1 MRLSPPITVLCLMAA
16 LVAGTVWLAP
26 SKRDASQ
33 VPVML
38 PAATYH
44 KLVLLGEGRVGVD
57 GKALTVVQLIEEFAN
72 K

>member
-26 SKRDASQ
+26 PKGEVSQ
-33 VPVML
+33 VPVIL

-44 KLVLLGEGRVGVD
+44 KLVLLGEGRVGMD
-57 GKALTVVQLIEEFAN
+57 GKAMTVAQLIEELAN